1 LEGREVG
8 EGEGEG
14 NEAGEAK
21 AGEWT
26 THRVKPL
33 VDGGVFHAEG
43 LSFCGV
49 GRYANFL
56 GRSPR
61 LSRNRDS
68 AKNHGFALERG
79 ENPGF

>member
-43 LSFCGV
+43 SSFCGV
-49 GRYANFL
+49 GRYAIFL
-56 GRSPR
+56 C
-61 LSRNRDS
+61 
-68 AKNHGFALERG
+68 
-79 ENPGF
+79 